1 MKYSHQLQACEY
13 SCLSSLLVIRDAS
26 FRRAWRN
33 GCIRG
38 LSHDSLPPTVLL
50 RRQSG
55 WVLDTCHE
63 IENERKKGWKKV
75 WIPVS
80 PQMGSRTPSWV
91 VGLDL
96 STRYSLNFQQSQ
108 IQSPPPPFF
117 LRYSLETFEKS
128 SKNCQTIVNQWQWLS
143 WALFYY

>member
-33 GCIRG
+33 GCIRR

-75 WIPVS
+75 WIPDS

-96 STRYSLNFQQSQ
+96 STRYSLNFLQSQ
-108 IQSPPPPFF
+108 IQSPPLFF
-117 LRYSLETFEKS
+117 
-128 SKNCQTIVNQWQWLS
+128 TIFIRNIRKIIKKLS
-143 WALFYY
+143 NNSEPMTMT

>member
-33 GCIRG
+33 GCICG

-108 IQSPPPPFF
+108 IQSPPFF
-117 LRYSLETFEKS
+117 F
-128 SKNCQTIVNQWQWLS
+128 TIFIRNIRKIIKKLS
-143 WALFYY
+143 NNSEPMTMT